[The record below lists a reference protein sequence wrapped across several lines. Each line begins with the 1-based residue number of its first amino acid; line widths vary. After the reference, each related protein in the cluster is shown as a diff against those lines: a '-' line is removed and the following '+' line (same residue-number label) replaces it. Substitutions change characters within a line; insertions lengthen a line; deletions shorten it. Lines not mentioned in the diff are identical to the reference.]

1 MDVFITSKRA
11 GIIIALL
18 VLVVVFL
25 TGMLFGD
32 VRERIISVT
41 AKRLVPVYK
50 VDTTQKKIAI
60 TIDGFWGAEKTPE
73 ILEIFKKHNVKITF
87 FFGGPWLEKYPEMGR
102 KIIADGHEIGNHS
115 YTHPHCNSLSP
126 QQLKEETE

>member
-87 FFGGPWLEKYPEMGR
+87 FLW
-102 KIIADGHEIGNHS
+102 GNAGWK
-115 YTHPHCNSLSP
+115 NI
-126 QQLKEETE
+126 LKWVERLLQMVMK